1 MILTKNR
8 ILIIAGAI
16 VVSFIVYTL
25 VVLVFL
31 SDRQGVSSDITQ
43 QTAPPYDGKPIVAFD
58 DQTNGGLYRSIGAE
72 KYIEIKY
79 FIGEYLSSK
88 GVPKNPVPS
97 VTVTNFKNDLQ
108 FLGQSGKYNN
118 IYLFDVSSGSIS
130 SNFTVKVVENSDTTQ
145 TIATIEPNIFSRD
158 INSYSYENY

>member
-1 MILTKNR
+1 MILTKNKI
-8 ILIIAGAI
+8 ILLVGIVFIALA
-16 VVSFIVYTL
+16 VYTL

-31 SDRQGVSSDITQ
+31 PDRQKVSSDITQ

-79 FIGEYLSSK
+79 FIGEYLSTK

-118 IYLFDVSSGSIS
+118 IYSFDVVSGIIN
-130 SNFTVKVVENSDTTQ
+130 SNFAVKVVENSDTTQ
-145 TIATIEPNIFSRD
+145 TIATIEPNLFSKD